1 MTLQGFLLDE
11 DEFVVQPAIV
21 RTMQVYETDTSIKKK
36 RPKKNELLPLD
47 LTFIYDIGSN
57 SFTDKIFFT
66 SDMKVGSVE
75 NVDSYSVYINDDF
88 YGNDITEIQINTGD
102 IIKIDIVKDDNT
114 KSSKIVLQQ
123 QLI

>member
-1 MTLQGFLLDE
+1 MSASKMNSLNTNQNETNALAKQYQKKTDRQHILDN
-11 DEFVVQPAIV
+11 P
-21 RTMQVYETDTSIKKK
+21 DTY
-36 RPKKNELLPLD
+36 N
-47 LTFIYDIGSN
+47 
-57 SFTDKIFFT
+57 
-66 SDMKVGSVE
+66 GSVE

>member
-1 MTLQGFLLDE
+1 
-11 DEFVVQPAIV
+11 
-21 RTMQVYETDTSIKKK
+21 
-36 RPKKNELLPLD
+36 
-47 LTFIYDIGSN
+47 
-57 SFTDKIFFT
+57 
-66 SDMKVGSVE
+66 MKVGSVE